1 MTRGEGH
8 EEDSTAVCDDTD
20 GDTEGEMR
28 AMILAAGLGTRLRP
42 LTEYR
47 AKPALPIR
55 GRPVISLLLDFLARH
70 GIGEV
75 MINLHH
81 LPETVRAA
89 VEEDSPAQIRISWS
103 EESKPLGTGGGI
115 RRAASF
121 LAASDECVVLAGD
134 MLLDLDLGDLVARH
148 RRSGRDAT
156 LVLRDDPR
164 AIDFGTI
171 GIDTAGRVTRIGNAW
186 GSEVNARCGIFTGV
200 RIFSKQIFDDWPE
213 QDAFE
218 DLRGWLVPG
227 IEVGR
232 IGVGAEFVAPQ
243 DSVWEPVGTPSE
255 YLGVNLAPPS
265 LPSLGGD
272 AENWCGDIRILGAAG
287 DVIVGSKSEVGAQAQ
302 LERVVVWQGEIVP
315 PRFVAHDGVFAAG
328 RFHDCGPARASARQV
343 H

>member
-1 MTRGEGH
+1 MTRDEGH
-8 EEDSTAVCDDTD
+8 DEDTTAAGDYSDD
-20 GDTEGEMR
+20 EGEMR

-55 GRPVISLLLDFLARH
+55 GRPVISLLLDFLSRH
-70 GIGEV
+70 GIWEV

-89 VEEDSPAQIRISWS
+89 VEEDSPAATRISWS
-103 EESKPLGTGGGI
+103 EELNPLGTGGGI
-115 RRAASF
+115 RRAAAF

-156 LVLRDDPR
+156 LVLREDPR

-171 GIDTAGRVTRIGNAW
+171 GIDTAGRVTRIGDAW
-186 GSEVNARCGIFTGV
+186 GREANGRCGVFTGV

-213 QDAFE
+213 QDVFE

-243 DSVWEPVGTPSE
+243 DSVWEPVGTPGE
-255 YLGVNLAPPS
+255 YLSVNLAPPS
-265 LPSLGGD
+265 MPSLGGG
-272 AENWCGDIRILGAAG
+272 AENWCGDIRIIGAAA
-287 DVIVGSKSEVGAQAQ
+287 DVIVGSKAEIGAQAQ

-328 RFHDCGPARASARQV
+328 RFHDCGPVRDLAR
-343 H
+343 HDH

>member
-8 EEDSTAVCDDTD
+8 DEDATSATD
-20 GDTEGEMR
+20 HGDAEGEMR

-55 GRPVISLLLDFLARH
+55 GRPVISLLLDFLSRH
-70 GIGEV
+70 GIREV

-89 VEEDSPAQIRISWS
+89 VEEDSPDAIEITWS
-103 EESKPLGTGGGI
+103 EELTPLGTGGGI
-115 RRAASF
+115 RQAASF
-121 LAASDECVVLAGD
+121 LGASDECVVLAGD
-134 MLLDLDLGDLVARH
+134 MLLDLDLGDLVVRH

-186 GSEVNARCGIFTGV
+186 GREASARCGIFTGV
-200 RIFSKQIFDDWPE
+200 RIFSRQIFDDWPE
-213 QDAFE
+213 QDVFE

-232 IGVGAEFVAPQ
+232 IQVGAEFVDPE
-243 DSVWEPVGTPSE
+243 DSVWEPVGTPSQ
-255 YLGVNLAPPS
+255 YLSVNLAPPS
-265 LPSLGGD
+265 MPSLGGG
-272 AENWCGDIRILGAAG
+272 AENWCGDIRIIGAAA
-287 DVIVGSKSEVGAQAQ
+287 DVIVGSKSEVGAEAQ

-315 PRFVAHDGVFAAG
+315 PRFIAHDGVFAAG
-328 RFHDCGPARASARQV
+328 RFHDCSPAREFAR
-343 H
+343 HDH